1 MVSPDQFFTKP
12 LLEYYPA
19 NSGEWFAVGAAL
31 LHGGDPQY
39 PHFMVK
45 MLSGVNGEDDKM
57 TRGELLCII
66 RIMERLLGAVK
77 FIGHLITPVLVLSFM
92 GHRQARVLQAHYNG
106 DELVIHK
113 TQLFDFTKKKDNDA
127 LLLLSRW
134 AASSAVGDTVSGNS
148 KAFTR

>member
-1 MVSPDQFFTKP
+1 MISPDQFFTKP
-12 LLEYYPA
+12 LFEYYPA

-45 MLSGVNGEDDKM
+45 MLSGVNGEDGKM

-77 FIGHLITPVLVLSFM
+77 FIRHLVTPVRCVICLLKVATNIELGFGFIVHGAPS
-92 GHRQARVLQAHYNG
+92 GSSPPGALQW
-106 DELVIHK
+106 
-113 TQLFDFTKKKDNDA
+113 T
-127 LLLLSRW
+127 
-134 AASSAVGDTVSGNS
+134 
-148 KAFTR
+148 